1 MTGATVK
8 LELISIETETYP
20 LDGIL
25 YTPSS
30 GAMRQ
35 AAMFLHGNCHNFYMG
50 PSRFMPETL
59 IAGGIACLAFN
70 RRGHDVVTSLSGR
83 DIGGGAFQLAAEA
96 LADNRYAAAWLRRR
110 GFSAPIVIGHSNGG
124 VLATQYAADHP
135 DTPAVVLMSAH
146 RGGRGI
152 TARISEKGLFARG
165 GHDELVAA
173 AERMIAEGR
182 GKELMLLP
190 GWWWVA
196 SAECI
201 VDYANNMP
209 DILDNAGKMRMPVLV
224 MRGAQ
229 EPLDLYPAEEFAAR
243 CASRRCDLRILAE
256 CDHFYTGHEKMV
268 SKLVADW
275 LREACNPPPALRG
288 MTTLRTDEPNS

>member
-1 MTGATVK
+1 VK

-25 YTPSS
+25 YTPAS
-30 GAMRQ
+30 GEARQ

-59 IAGGIACLAFN
+59 VAKGIACLAFN
-70 RRGHDVVTSLSGR
+70 RCGHDMVTSLGGR
-83 DIGGGAFQLAAEA
+83 DIGGGAFQLAEEA
-96 LADNRYAAAWLRRR
+96 HADNRHAAAWLRRR
-110 GFSAPIVIGHSNGG
+110 GFAAPIVIGHSNGG

-152 TARISEKGLFARG
+152 TARISEKGLFGRSELKELIAR
-165 GHDELVAA
+165 
-173 AERMIAEGR
+173 AESMIAEGR

-196 SAECI
+196 SAESV
-201 VDYANNMP
+201 VDYSHNMP
-209 DILDNAGKMRMPVLV
+209 DILDNAGRMRMPVLV
-224 MRGAQ
+224 MRGDQ
-229 EPLDLYPAEEFAAR
+229 EPPDLYPAEEFTTR
-243 CASRRCDLRILAE
+243 CASSRCDLHILAD
-256 CDHFYTGHEKMV
+256 CDHFYTGHEKAV
-268 SKLVADW
+268 SMLVTEW
-275 LREACNPPPALRG
+275 LGQVCASDYR
-288 MTTLRTDEPNS
+288 MTARS